1 MTASDGPDFSCRAA
15 LPGVAPD
22 LFLPFPVEHKTRA
35 FLRGT
40 PHAGASALYFFAYAM
55 QLLLLLCALAGGG
68 LAIFQL
74 YEGRSHALKIVERL
88 HWLVSGSLLL
98 ASALLL
104 HALFWK
110 DFSLQYVASYT
121 DVLLPAFYRL
131 TAFWAGQPGSMLFWA
146 LSVGIMGSL
155 FALTRAYTR
164 LTPST
169 RLWFWLFFY
178 GIMAFFGLVLTTWSN
193 PFVMQTPVPAD
204 GSGLNPLLQNPGMI
218 FHPPLLFLGYGGFA
232 VPSCLAL
239 AQALSGARG
248 SEDAWFRISR
258 PFIILAWL
266 FLTAGIVLGM
276 WWAYMELGWGGY
288 WAWDPVENASLLP
301 WLIGSAALHTLVIE
315 DRRGKLARV
324 NVALMSLCT
333 VTAFFATYLVRSG
346 VIQSVHAFG
355 DGGVGTPLL
364 LFVLAGCIVSFW
376 AAFSEKTRGETLEN
390 FFSSR
395 EGLLVLVAWILIA
408 LGVIILVATMW
419 PVLSRLWSSSPSGLD
434 ANFYNRVCLPLGTL
448 LMLVMAI
455 CPWFGWN
462 GGCKGKGGLLL
473 TLGAAAAS
481 VGCLLW
487 WLAGQVNPLP
497 LAAHL
502 KQPMPLIAAA
512 AAGGVTLACLYMLL
526 SAVRNRAWRRA
537 GALGTHLGMALMALG
552 IAVSGPY
559 KIEKD
564 VYFNEGGSD
573 TVGKYT
579 VTLLSLEQGRNP
591 VGFDYLEARVRVEKD
606 GRVLGI
612 IGPQRRLYDKFGQ
625 MNQFSEV
632 DVIPGLGEE
641 VYASLLAL
649 DESSRVLVRI
659 SVEPLINWLWIGGAL
674 MCLAPFLSLCRAG
687 QRRSPGE
694 EKNAA

>member
-1 MTASDGPDFSCRAA
+1 M
-15 LPGVAPD
+15 
-22 LFLPFPVEHKTRA
+22 
-35 FLRGT
+35 
-40 PHAGASALYFFAYAM
+40 YFIAYAL

-88 HWLVSGSLLL
+88 HWVASGSLLL

-146 LSVGIMGSL
+146 LSVGVMGSL
-155 FALTRAYTR
+155 FAVTRSYAR
-164 LTPST
+164 LTPGT
-169 RLWFWLFFY
+169 RLWFWAFFY
-178 GIMAFFGLVLTTWSN
+178 GVMAFFALVLTTWSN
-193 PFVMQTPVPAD
+193 PFLMQTPAPAD
-204 GSGLNPLLQNPGMI
+204 GNGLNPLLQNPGMI

-239 AQALSGARG
+239 AQAMSGARRQ
-248 SEDAWFRISR
+248 EDAWFRVSR
-258 PFIILAWL
+258 PFIMLAWL

-288 WAWDPVENASLLP
+288 WAWDPVENASLIP

-324 NVALMSLCT
+324 NVALMGLCT
-333 VTAFFATYLVRSG
+333 VSAFFATYLVRSG

-364 LFVLAGCIVSFW
+364 IFVLAGVAVSFW
-376 AAFSEKTRGETLEN
+376 AACSEKTRGETLEN
-390 FFSSR
+390 FFASR
-395 EGLLVLVAWILIA
+395 EGLLVLVAWILLA
-408 LGVIILVATMW
+408 LAVIILTATMW
-419 PVLSRLWSSSPSGLD
+419 PVFSLLWSSSPNGLD
-434 ANFYNRVCLPLGTL
+434 ANFYNRVCLPLGAL
-448 LMLVMAI
+448 LMLVMAP
-455 CPWFGWN
+455 CPWLGWK
-462 GGCKGKGGLLL
+462 GGFSGGKGLAVTGV
-473 TLGAAAAS
+473 AAAAA
-481 VGCLLW
+481 VACLLW
-487 WLAGQVNPLP
+487 WLSSPAGALP
-497 LAAHL
+497 LVRHL
-502 KQPMPLIAAA
+502 KQPLPLIGAA
-512 AAGGVTLACLYMLL
+512 AAGGVAAACLYLL
-526 SAVRNRAWRRA
+526 VSAVRNRAWPRV
-537 GALGTHLGMALMALG
+537 GALGTHLGLALMALG

-564 VYFNEGGSD
+564 VYLNEGGSD
-573 TVGKYT
+573 VVGKYN
-579 VTLLSLEQGRNP
+579 VTLLSLETGRNP
-591 VGFDYLEARVRVEKD
+591 VGFDYIEARVRVERD
-606 GRVLGI
+606 GRELGVL
-612 IGPQRRLYDKFGQ
+612 GPQRRLYDKFGQ

-641 VYASLLAL
+641 VYASLLGL

-674 MCLAPFLSLCRAG
+674 MSLAPFLSLCRSGRRAAAG
-687 QRRSPGE
+687 
-694 EKNAA
+694 EKTA